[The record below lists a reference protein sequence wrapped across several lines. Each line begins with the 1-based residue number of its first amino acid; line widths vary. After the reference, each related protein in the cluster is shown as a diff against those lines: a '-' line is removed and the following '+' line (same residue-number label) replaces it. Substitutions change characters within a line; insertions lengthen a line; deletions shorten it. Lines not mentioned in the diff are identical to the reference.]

1 MRLVFALAAT
11 SVLAVAAWP
20 ALVVAAG
27 AAEKPVILLPGA
39 RFEGGARAHFG
50 TTFYGRQEV
59 NYVYA
64 RSNGPAA
71 RMAARVTLE
80 RVPRGRLFLF
90 LEGMDDDAPGQCRVR
105 VSLNGTA
112 LLQGPSGFSQGWWSV
127 RALPIPDGV
136 LRPGA
141 NEVAISCEE
150 PEGPLGNPPW
160 FMVARC
166 AVAGRGYR
174 LPDAQFASF
183 TVRLPRRARPFPE
196 PLPAGRTEPGF
207 RFRGTKGWNWTPDQY
222 LEVIPVLSRLK
233 MNFLMNCYLSLFS
246 DGPGGAWQNR
256 WWEPMPPARKEA
268 YSRIFHACR
277 QHGITFCFAV
287 HPQLG
292 SPRPLV
298 PGNDADL
305 EQFYQHY
312 AWAQEQGVQWFS
324 VSLDDVSWGEGGP
337 AAGGLAHAWL
347 VNVIFGRLRQ
357 RDPAAQLIFC
367 PVPYWGDGTAPEH
380 RAYLE
385 ALAREMHPDVYVF
398 WTGDA
403 VVGPRITRRAA
414 ESYKRIV
421 KHRLFLWDNYPVNDS
436 APTLHLGPLSGRD
449 PDLCAVI
456 DGYLSNPLCPQHQA
470 NCLPLATCADYAYNP
485 WAYDPERSIG
495 QAILRFAKTDA
506 QRRVLKELVE
516 AYPGFLVTGGGTG
529 TNASRSR
536 FDSLT
541 PSSPAARRF
550 VRHLEDLATRLA
562 REFPRQF
569 EASRQTLAADVAWMR
584 QRLEQP

>member
-1 MRLVFALAAT
+1 
-11 SVLAVAAWP
+11 
-20 ALVVAAG
+20 
-27 AAEKPVILLPGA
+27 
-39 RFEGGARAHFG
+39 
-50 TTFYGRQEV
+50 
-59 NYVYA
+59 
-64 RSNGPAA
+64 
-71 RMAARVTLE
+71 
-80 RVPRGRLFLF
+80 
-90 LEGMDDDAPGQCRVR
+90 
-105 VSLNGTA
+105 
-112 LLQGPSGFSQGWWSV
+112 
-127 RALPIPDGV
+127 
-136 LRPGA
+136 
-141 NEVAISCEE
+141 
-150 PEGPLGNPPW
+150 
-160 FMVARC
+160 
-166 AVAGRGYR
+166 
-174 LPDAQFASF
+174 
-183 TVRLPRRARPFPE
+183 
-196 PLPAGRTEPGF
+196 
-207 RFRGTKGWNWTPDQY
+207 
-222 LEVIPVLSRLK
+222 

-385 ALAREMHPDVYVF
+385 ALAREIHPDVYVF

-470 NCLPLATCADYAYNP
+470 NCLPRYLCRLRLQP
-485 WAYDPERSIG
+485 WALWSAPSARRSC
-495 QAILRFAKTDA
+495 ALPKRMPSA
-506 QRRVLKELVE
+506 VLKELVE
-516 AYPGFLVTGGGTG
+516 LIRLSGHRGGRHERL
-529 TNASRSR
+529 AVW

-541 PSSPAARRF
+541 PSARR
-550 VRHLEDLATRLA
+550 RRL
-562 REFPRQF
+562 
-569 EASRQTLAADVAWMR
+569 T
-584 QRLEQP
+584 